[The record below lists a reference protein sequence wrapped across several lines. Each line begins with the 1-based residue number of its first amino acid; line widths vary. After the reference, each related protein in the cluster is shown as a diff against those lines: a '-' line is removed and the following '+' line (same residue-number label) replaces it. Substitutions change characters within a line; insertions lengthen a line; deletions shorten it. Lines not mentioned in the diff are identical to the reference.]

1 MATNRSFAA
10 ASGRALAIWALLA
23 VWPLA
28 AAAQPDDTLVVLGG
42 SLNVTLFDTQDAVAE
57 GAGFYRAEHL
67 TIVKQFTGTAS
78 NCTQLLALGKGDV
91 CGSGMEPIIAG
102 YDKGVRA
109 QFFFNRDPR
118 YDYVTAVLDD
128 SPIRTLADFKGKNLG
143 EYNVGSASEIAT
155 NTLLAGAG
163 LRKSDYTFTPIGGGA
178 QALLALTSGK
188 IEGVSFPDAELAVDT
203 VVGKVKFRVWRDP
216 IIDDVPNV
224 GYMSSPATIAAK
236 GDLLRRYAR
245 AMAEAALF
253 IRYNPVAAARYWL
266 ADAHQRVTP
275 EALRTVAT
283 EIALFQS
290 DFPAAD
296 PANEHIGA
304 FPLRGI
310 QLYCRYL
317 YNAGLTKDVVPAGAI
332 VTNRFVA
339 FANAFDHRA
348 VIAMAKAAR

>member
-1 MATNRSFAA
+1 MPRKHVSVAA
-10 ASGRALAIWALLA
+10 RL
-23 VWPLA
+23 LA
-28 AAAQPDDTLVVLGG
+28 AAACALLAATPAAPARANDTLVILGG
-42 SLNVTLFDTQDAVAE
+42 SLNVTLFDTQDAVAQ
-57 GAGFYRAEHL
+57 GAGFYAGQHL
-67 TIVKQFTGTAS
+67 DIVKQFTGTAS
-78 NCTQLLALGKGDV
+78 NCTQLLALGKGDI
-91 CGSGMEPIIAG
+91 CGSGMEPIIVG

-118 YDYVTAVLDD
+118 YDYVTAVLGD

-163 LRKSDYTFTPIGGGA
+163 LRKGDYTFTPVGGGA
-178 QALLALTSGK
+178 QALLALTTKK
-188 IEGVSFPDAELAVDT
+188 IDGVSFPDAELAVDT
-203 VVGKVKFRVWRDP
+203 VVGNVTFRVWRDP
-216 IIDDVPNV
+216 LIDDVPNV
-224 GYMSSPATIAAK
+224 GYMSSPATIQTK

-253 IRYNPVAAARYWL
+253 IRYNPVASARYWL
-266 ADAHQRVTP
+266 EEAHQRVTP
-275 EALRTVAT
+275 EAIRTVAA
-283 EIALFQS
+283 EIASFQG

-296 PANEHIGA
+296 PANKRIGA

-317 YNAGLTKDVVPAGAI
+317 YNAGLTKDIVPAGAI
-332 VTNRFVA
+332 VTNQFVP
-339 FANAFDHRA
+339 FANDFDHQA

>member
-1 MATNRSFAA
+1 
-10 ASGRALAIWALLA
+10 
-23 VWPLA
+23 
-28 AAAQPDDTLVVLGG
+28 VVLGG
-42 SLNVTLFDTQDAVAE
+42 SLNVTLFDTQDAVAD

-91 CGSGMEPIIAG
+91 CGSGMEPIIVG
-102 YDKGVRA
+102 YDKGVLA

-118 YDYVTAVLDD
+118 YDYVTAVLDG
-128 SPIRTLADFKGKNLG
+128 SPIRTPADFKGKNLG

-155 NTLLAGAG
+155 NTLPAGAG

-188 IEGVSFPDAELAVDT
+188 IDGVSFSDAELAVDS

-216 IIDDVPNV
+216 IIDDIPNV

-253 IRYNPVAAARYWL
+253 IRYNPVAAARYWARGRAPAGHARGV
-266 ADAHQRVTP
+266 ADGRDGDRALPERLPGRRPREQAHR
-275 EALRTVAT
+275 R
-283 EIALFQS
+283 
-290 DFPAAD
+290 FPAARN
-296 PANEHIGA
+296 PALL
-304 FPLRGI
+304 PV
-310 QLYCRYL
+310 L
-317 YNAGLTKDVVPAGAI
+317 YNAGLTKDVVPADAI
-332 VTNRFVA
+332 VTNRFVD